1 VDLVLRRA
9 TPDDLPAMALVDG
22 RAFGMRYTDE
32 ELDDYRPLFVPED
45 YLLACD
51 PANGQILGV
60 TCHYPL
66 AMTLPGGAILDVAGV
81 SWVSVATTHRR
92 QGVLRTMFTAQH
104 RQFVADGLAMSILY
118 ASQAGI
124 YGRFGYGPATISRN
138 VEIDRRL
145 VTFRADAPDPGGV
158 RQVEADEARKHVT
171 EVRQRW
177 CAGTP
182 GALGQSEAWWDYLFL
197 DRENRRR
204 GGSALFYLVHPDG
217 FAAYRIDEEERRC
230 RVVELVAASAAA
242 HVALWRVLLGLDVVH
257 KVTTEACAL
266 DDPLPFLLT
275 DPRQVKTVA
284 LNDGVWA
291 RLLDVPAALAARRY
305 AAEID
310 VTIEVRDGFLDR
322 GGRFR
327 LRGGPDAASCE
338 TTEAPPDAHADVATL
353 GSLYLGGHRAESL
366 ERAGLLEVA
375 DRSVLRQLDIA
386 FIAERVP
393 QSGTDF

>member
-9 TPDDLPAMALVDG
+9 TSDDLPAIALVDG

-171 EVRQRW
+171 EVHQRW

-182 GALGQSEAWWDYLFL
+182 GALGQSGP
-197 DRENRRR
+197 
-204 GGSALFYLVHPDG
+204 GG
-217 FAAYRIDEEERRC
+217 
-230 RVVELVAASAAA
+230 
-242 HVALWRVLLGLDVVH
+242 
-257 KVTTEACAL
+257 TTCS
-266 DDPLPFLLT
+266 
-275 DPRQVKTVA
+275 
-284 LNDGVWA
+284 W
-291 RLLDVPAALAARRY
+291 
-305 AAEID
+305 I
-310 VTIEVRDGFLDR
+310 
-322 GGRFR
+322 GR
-327 LRGGPDAASCE
+327 
-338 TTEAPPDAHADVATL
+338 T
-353 GSLYLGGHRAESL
+353 
-366 ERAGLLEVA
+366 AGVA
-375 DRSVLRQLDIA
+375 DRRCSTWCIRTASPHTGSTRRSGAAGWSNWWWRQLRRMSRCGA
-386 FIAERVP
+386 CC
-393 QSGTDF
+393 SGWTWCTR